1 MPQGFPRVTNVRA
14 KRLVLTR
21 GEIVFWES
29 AYVIAVVIGMFA
41 LVAGSQV
48 KLNLLLVLL
57 LSMAPWTIVWVAR
70 KLWKPPPVARDDDV
84 DTRPDPYGSSDPAVD
99 DLHQSQGSQVWYAFA
114 IGAVLSLLATFVY
127 QGDFEDRDGLVQA
140 SVIPVLLVVGG
151 VVVLQ
156 WAMRRP
162 LLNVRI
168 RPLFCFLG
176 GLVVL
181 TLGVILYLYQ
191 EVFSPEG
198 RILAGVLVGCGLGA
212 CLAMWLR
219 NVR

>member
-1 MPQGFPRVTNVRA
+1 MSER
-14 KRLVLTR
+14 KRSVLTR
-21 GEIVFWES
+21 GEIMFWES
-29 AYVIAVVIGMFA
+29 AYVIAVVIGMLA

-48 KLNLLLVLL
+48 KLSLLLVLL

-70 KLWKPPPVARDDDV
+70 TLWKPRPVPRDNDV

-99 DLHQSQGSQVWYAFA
+99 EMYQFQGSQVWYAFA
-114 IGAVLSLLATFVY
+114 VGAVLALVATFVY
-127 QGDFEDRDGLVQA
+127 RGDFAEGDGFVQA
-140 SVIPVLLVVGG
+140 SAIPGLLVVGG
-151 VVVLQ
+151 VVVVQ

-176 GLVVL
+176 ALVLL

-191 EVFSPEG
+191 EVLLPEG
-198 RILAGVLVGCGLGA
+198 QIFASFLVGFGLSV
-212 CLAMWLR
+212 CFLMWLR
-219 NVR
+219 NV